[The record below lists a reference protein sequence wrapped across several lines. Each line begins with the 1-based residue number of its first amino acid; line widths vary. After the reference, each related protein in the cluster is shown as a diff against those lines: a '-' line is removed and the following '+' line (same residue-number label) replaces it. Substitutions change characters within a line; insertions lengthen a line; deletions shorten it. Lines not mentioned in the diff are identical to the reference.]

1 MVKKVKNYIDQE
13 IEADQNRIIQTSKL
27 ETENQLLRYLLF
39 LNKTED
45 EVQNFE
51 KELKYNEVKLNN
63 SSSKNSKKLGI
74 FRN

>member
-13 IEADQNRIIQTSKL
+13 IEADQTWIIQNSKL
-27 ETENQLLRYLLF
+27 ETENQLLRYLLY

-45 EVQNFE
+45 EVQSFE
-51 KELKYNEVKLNN
+51 KELKCNEVKLNN
-63 SSSKNSKKLGI
+63 SSSINSKKLGI

>member
-13 IEADQNRIIQTSKL
+13 IEADQTQIIQTSKL
-27 ETENQLLRYLLF
+27 ETENKLLRYLLF

-51 KELKYNEVKLNN
+51 KELKYNQVKLDN